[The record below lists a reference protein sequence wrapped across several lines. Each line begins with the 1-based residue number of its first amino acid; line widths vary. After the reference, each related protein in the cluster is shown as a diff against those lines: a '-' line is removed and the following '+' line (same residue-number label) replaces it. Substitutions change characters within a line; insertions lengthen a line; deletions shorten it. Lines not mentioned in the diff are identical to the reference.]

1 MPPKHVFPSPMAAS
15 SMLIL
20 RIDEDLKRKSQKT
33 LEKLGFD
40 LSSSIR
46 IFLRQVVKTKS
57 IPFRVVV
64 GEERRKR

>member
-1 MPPKHVFPSPMAAS
+1 MAAS

-40 LSSSIR
+40 LSSGIR

-64 GEERRKR
+64 GEERRKH